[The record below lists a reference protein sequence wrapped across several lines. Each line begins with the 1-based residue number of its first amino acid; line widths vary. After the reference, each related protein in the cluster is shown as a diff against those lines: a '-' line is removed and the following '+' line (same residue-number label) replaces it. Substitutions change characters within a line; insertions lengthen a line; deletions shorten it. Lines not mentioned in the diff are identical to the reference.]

1 MMVEL
6 QPPTLTVPVTMQE
19 LVLRHQ
25 MQSQQL
31 LEKLPALTD
40 SISILSHAVLPVFVH
55 KCLHILLANVL
66 LSFQL
71 LVIPSIYAPSMLM

>member
-25 MQSQQL
+25 MHSQQL

-40 SISILSHAVLPVFVH
+40 SVSILSHAVLPVFV
-55 KCLHILLANVL
+55 CLCLLILLAKML
-66 LSFQL
+66 LSLRL
-71 LVIPSIYAPSMLM
+71 LVIRSVYAPSMVI